1 MNYIDKLFMKPLI
14 DNSGN
19 KILIINNDKIISKD
33 LETLKRVCFIL
44 GEPINMIKTNYVLSK
59 TYYIKKLNSNPFI

>member
-1 MNYIDKLFMKPLI
+1 MKPLI